1 MFSKKHISV
10 LNITE
15 KDLKRFWHKVDKGG
29 GTSSECWEW
38 LGAKHVKGY
47 GTFWLKGSDVRCH
60 RLSFFLRTG
69 ILDDN
74 LLVCHI
80 CDNPGCVNPD
90 HLWLG
95 TLQANNFDRFLKK
108 RTASILTE
116 KDVRDILLRLKNNE
130 SRRSIAKMYN
140 ISYHTV
146 WDIKA
151 GRSWKHVT
159 LS

>member
-1 MFSKKHISV
+1 MLSKKHTAI
-10 LNITE
+10 LNATE
-15 KDLKRFWHKVDKGG
+15 KDIERFWSKVDKGE
-29 GTSSECWEW
+29 GTLTECWEW
-38 LGAKHVKGY
+38 LGAKHVNGY
-47 GTFWLKGSDVRCH
+47 GTFWVKNSEVRCH

-69 ILDDN
+69 ILDNN
-74 LLVCHI
+74 LSVCHI
-80 CDNPGCVNPD
+80 CDNRSCVNPD

-130 SRRSIAKMYN
+130 SRRSIAKIHD
-140 ISYHTV
+140 ISHHTV

-151 GRSWKHVT
+151 GRTWKHVT
-159 LS
+159 LP

>member
-1 MFSKKHISV
+1 MLSKRHTAILKIE
-10 LNITE
+10 E
-15 KDLKRFWHKVDKGG
+15 KDIKRFWSKVDKGE
-29 GTSSECWEW
+29 GTLTECWEW
-38 LGAKHVKGY
+38 LGAKHRKGY
-47 GTFWLKGSDVRCH
+47 GTVNVKGKDVRCH

-69 ILDDN
+69 VIDDD

-130 SRRSIAKMYN
+130 SNKSIAKIHD
-140 ISYHTV
+140 ISHHTV